1 MRRAVDLL
9 VAVGCLVIFAPLIV
23 LIAAL
28 IRLDSP
34 GAILYSPRMIGHRG
48 KVFSL
53 FRFRTMSRQPADPDP
68 EQRLTR
74 IGWFIRE
81 YSLDHLPMLV
91 NLLRGDLTLVGP
103 RPMETGVVNMQDPV
117 WQQYFAVWPGLFNY
131 AVLKL
136 GRLWTPIRST
146 TPTLNQE
153 LELEYLQT
161 RSWLSDLKLF
171 INSIRVFVISGGN
184 IKARGKPD
192 IALKNKIDNG
202 L

>member
-23 LIAAL
+23 FIAVL
-28 IRLDSP
+28 IRLDSR
-34 GAILYSPRMIGHRG
+34 GTILYSPRMVGHRG

-53 FRFRTMSRQPADPDP
+53 FRFRTMSRQPADPNP

-74 IGWFIRE
+74 IGRLIRE

-103 RPMETGVVNMQDPV
+103 RPMETSVVNMQDPV
-117 WQQYFAVWPGLFNY
+117 WQEYFAAKPGLFNY

-136 GRLWTPIRST
+136 GRLWTPARST
-146 TPTLNQE
+146 NPTLNQE
-153 LELEYLQT
+153 LELEYLQA
-161 RSWLSDLKLF
+161 RSRLSDLKLF
-171 INSIRVFVISGGN
+171 INSIRVFLVSGGN

-192 IALKNKIDNG
+192 MELKNKV
-202 L
+202 LP